1 MEQVQ
6 IRKYK
11 LISFTDT
18 GAVLMHRIE
27 NAMRSKYSEK
37 SSVEESTGDIT
48 SIEEL
53 SEMQPDSNS
62 EKKSE
67 DVQRMPLSEWTKKV
81 FKSGNIL
88 VFIGAVGIAVRA
100 IAPFIRDKFEDPAVL
115 VIDERG
121 RFVIPILSGHVG
133 GGVKAAKELAEIVGA
148 EPVIT
153 TATDAWELFAVDV
166 FAKENRLVIT
176 DREKAKRFSAELLR
190 SGRAYYLID
199 EDYRD
204 ELKGLEYLLD
214 RPELSRIEGISK
226 PAKTKAIDGPAFI
239 ISPKNP
245 AKSQLRGKR
254 SVLCKDL
261 VQYDPGSS
269 DEKQEF
275 SASSGPLDEQ
285 KMNYL
290 QLIPRCIVVGM
301 GCRKGISGDALYGFL
316 TKRLEREGIDI
327 RSVAAIASADKKKD
341 EKGLIDLSERLSIPF
356 KTYSS
361 DELMSQEGDFSHSE
375 FVESIVGADN
385 VCERAAIAYGC
396 RRLILRKTKEDGMTL
411 ALGVAYAPVA
421 PMNG

>member
-18 GAVLMHRIE
+18 GAALMRRIE

-67 DVQRMPLSEWTKKV
+67 DVQRMPLSEWTKKE

-166 FAKENRLVIT
+166 FAKENQLLIS
-176 DREKAKRFSAELLR
+176 DRELAKKFSARLLR
-190 SGRAYYLID
+190 TGKAYYLPD
-199 EDYRD
+199 KDYSD
-204 ELKGLEYLLD
+204 ELSGLEPLLV
-214 RPELSRIEGISK
+214 RPELIRIEDNSI
-226 PAKTKAIDGPAFI
+226 PAKTSAIDGPVFI
-239 ISPKNP
+239 ISPKTP
-245 AKSQLRGKR
+245 AKILLSRT
-254 SVLCKDL
+254 SPSLCE
-261 VQYDPGSS
+261 DPGHFESL
-269 DEKQEF
+269 EEF
-275 SASSGPLDEQ
+275 
-285 KMNYL
+285 KMNCL

-316 TKRLEREGIDI
+316 TKCLEREGIDI

-396 RRLILRKTKEDGMTL
+396 RRLILRKTKGDGMTL
-411 ALGVAYAPVA
+411 ALGVANAPVA